1 MDGCSTEGY
10 QWDGLVGIVGQKIKK
25 TFLENE
31 VFFSGACREILL
43 TAAGGA
49 GRGWRRGENFK
60 EAPMTISME
69 LNDMTIGGRP
79 CLLGLLHP
87 RLQLPQ
93 PDHTEQRAGL
103 PHCQG
108 GASQQQQQQQQ
119 RHISNNYPHHKLQK
133 RITQSSE

>member
-1 MDGCSTEGY
+1 MGWISWNCGSEN
-10 QWDGLVGIVGQKIKK
+10 KK
-25 TFLENE
+25 NLSLKMKFSSQELAGK
-31 VFFSGACREILL
+31 FFSLPLVELVEEGGGVRFQRSTDNILL
-43 TAAGGA
+43 
-49 GRGWRRGENFK
+49 NN
-60 EAPMTISME
+60 MM
-69 LNDMTIGGRP
+69 IGGRP

-108 GASQQQQQQQQ
+108 GASQQQQQQ

>member
-1 MDGCSTEGY
+1 MIFQSGYNIIWSLPYGKINIFYYFYINKEDAQFLFEELVEEGGGVRFQRST
-10 QWDGLVGIVGQKIKK
+10 D
-25 TFLENE
+25 N
-31 VFFSGACREILL
+31 ILL
-43 TAAGGA
+43 
-49 GRGWRRGENFK
+49 NN
-60 EAPMTISME
+60 MM
-69 LNDMTIGGRP
+69 IGGRP

-108 GASQQQQQQQQ
+108 GASQQQQQQ